1 MVRATWAPRGQTP
14 VLRHKFNWKR
24 MSMSAAL
31 CYRPDRSAAE
41 LVFAT
46 QPGAYHTETLIDF
59 LGRLHAHLGR
69 DAKITLLWDGLS
81 SHRSRDMTA
90 FIACCRGWLRVER
103 LPAYAPELNPVEG
116 LWGNVKGTELAN
128 RCPTPSTRRCRPR
141 ATDSTASPATP
152 ICASRCCATPVFP
165 FDQNVTELCEPL

>member
-1 MVRATWAPRGQTP
+1 MLA
-14 VLRHKFNWKR
+14 HKFNWKR

-46 QPGAYHTETLIDF
+46 QPGAYNTETLIDF
-59 LGRLHAHLGR
+59 LRQLHTLLGG
-69 DAKITLLWDGLS
+69 ANITLLWDGLP
-81 SHRSRDMTA
+81 SHRSREMTQ
-90 FIACCRGWLRVER
+90 FIADARAWLRVER

-128 RCPTPSTRRCRPR
+128 RCPDTIDEAMQAACDGFERVGSD
-141 ATDSTASPATP
+141 AD
-152 ICASRCCATPVFP
+152 
-165 FDQNVTELCEPL
+165 LCFALLRHTGLFL